1 MYFYIGNSCIF
12 KIQND
17 KKQTK
22 ISEEINEAESKYNA
36 TFVNFIQNIIA
47 VRKLNISK
55 FCNDKIME
63 NSEEYLK
70 VTKLNERKRSN
81 ANGVFTGL
89 MDSLYLIV
97 IVSTIIMVSNGESGQ
112 GKTTMNILSGL
123 YPLENGELLVDNQ
136 LKNDCRMD
144 LVFVSQEVELFDLS
158 IRDNLCLEKDIPDEK
173 IMQQTL

>member
-1 MYFYIGNSCIF
+1 MIKLAICIAITHLVMLVAGKVASYI
-12 KIQND
+12 D
-17 KKQTK
+17 
-22 ISEEINEAESKYNA
+22 
-36 TFVNFIQNIIA
+36 NIKIA

-81 ANGVFTGL
+81 ANGVFTDL

-112 GKTTMNILSGL
+112 GK
-123 YPLENGELLVDNQ
+123 
-136 LKNDCRMD
+136 
-144 LVFVSQEVELFDLS
+144 
-158 IRDNLCLEKDIPDEK
+158 
-173 IMQQTL
+173 QQQ

>member
-1 MYFYIGNSCIF
+1 MLVAGKVASYIDNI
-12 KIQND
+12 KI
-17 KKQTK
+17 T
-22 ISEEINEAESKYNA
+22 
-36 TFVNFIQNIIA
+36 

-81 ANGVFTGL
+81 ANGVFTDL

-112 GKTTMNILSGL
+112 GK
-123 YPLENGELLVDNQ
+123 
-136 LKNDCRMD
+136 
-144 LVFVSQEVELFDLS
+144 
-158 IRDNLCLEKDIPDEK
+158 
-173 IMQQTL
+173 QQQ

>member
-36 TFVNFIQNIIA
+36 TFVDFIQNIIA

>member
-36 TFVNFIQNIIA
+36 TFVDFIQNIIA

-63 NSEEYLK
+63 N
-70 VTKLNERKRSN
+70 
-81 ANGVFTGL
+81 
-89 MDSLYLIV
+89 
-97 IVSTIIMVSNGESGQ
+97 
-112 GKTTMNILSGL
+112 
-123 YPLENGELLVDNQ
+123 
-136 LKNDCRMD
+136 
-144 LVFVSQEVELFDLS
+144 
-158 IRDNLCLEKDIPDEK
+158 
-173 IMQQTL
+173 